1 MRNRSIRARILALL
15 LAALWLLS
23 PAALAEEP
31 RDVFIA
37 PKLSQD
43 ADPYDPEHPENL
55 SEDQLYA
62 QSAIVVEAS
71 SGKVIFEKNAD
82 NQMYPAS
89 TTKVLTVLL
98 GATYGDLAADVTL
111 DSIAGDIPSDS
122 STIPL
127 EIGETVNF
135 SDLLYATMVRSGN
148 EGANLI
154 AEAVSGNINDFVG
167 LMNQAAATYGC
178 TGTHFANPSGY
189 HDENHYTTAR
199 DMAII
204 ACAAM
209 QNPLFRDIAKTY
221 TYSMPR
227 TNLHRSRVLVMSNG
241 GDSFINPREDNEFFY
256 FGSIGIKTGYHSKA
270 GYCYVAAAERDG
282 VELITVVLYTTKDGR
297 WIDTS
302 KLMDYGFSQFVSVT
316 PVDIYNENPIVVETS
331 GFSMSDT
338 DLGRLPIRLE
348 STGDVAA
355 SIVAT
360 KAEVSKMASDLKKLA
375 IINYTRDF
383 SCPISEGEPMGTFTY
398 TAEDGSQTV
407 YNMLAGRSI
416 AKRENAPKT
425 LAEIEEMVNS
435 DPNPLPPM
443 SVDLV
448 LILLAPLAVLFVLV
462 KLLMSLF
469 HRGGGRH
476 RKSRVPKPSNRYFR

>member
-1 MRNRSIRARILALL
+1 
-15 LAALWLLS
+15 
-23 PAALAEEP
+23 
-31 RDVFIA
+31 
-37 PKLSQD
+37 
-43 ADPYDPEHPENL
+43 
-55 SEDQLYA
+55 
-62 QSAIVVEAS
+62 
-71 SGKVIFEKNAD
+71 
-82 NQMYPAS
+82 
-89 TTKVLTVLL
+89 
-98 GATYGDLAADVTL
+98 
-111 DSIAGDIPSDS
+111 
-122 STIPL
+122 
-127 EIGETVNF
+127 
-135 SDLLYATMVRSGN
+135 
-148 EGANLI
+148 
-154 AEAVSGNINDFVG
+154 
-167 LMNQAAATYGC
+167 
-178 TGTHFANPSGY
+178 
-189 HDENHYTTAR
+189 
-199 DMAII
+199 
-204 ACAAM
+204 
-209 QNPLFRDIAKTY
+209 
-221 TYSMPR
+221 
-227 TNLHRSRVLVMSNG
+227 
-241 GDSFINPREDNEFFY
+241 
-256 FGSIGIKTGYHSKA
+256 
-270 GYCYVAAAERDG
+270 
-282 VELITVVLYTTKDGR
+282 
-297 WIDTS
+297 
-302 KLMDYGFSQFVSVT
+302 
-316 PVDIYNENPIVVETS
+316 
-331 GFSMSDT
+331 MSDT